1 MGSLNINFEQAVSY
15 EQITLAH
22 QDSIFRKDI
31 IDIDGNRWILQPV
44 NKTRLVQYCI
54 LSLNP
59 LPFHNYPSLL
69 QRSLGRL
76 T

>member
-31 IDIDGNRWILQPV
+31 IDIGQSVIVCRKYI
-44 NKTRLVQYCI
+44 TI
-54 LSLNP
+54 
-59 LPFHNYPSLL
+59 
-69 QRSLGRL
+69 
-76 T
+76 